1 MKVLKDLLYGVSI
14 ESVVGST
21 DKAVS
26 EIQYDS
32 RQNRANSVFVAL
44 RGQASDGHQHID
56 AAIQNGATSVVCE
69 SLPEVTQKGITYV
82 HTSNTRLALAIMAA
96 NFYDNPS
103 EQLQLVGVTG
113 TNGKTSIV
121 RLLFG
126 VFQRMGHS
134 VGVISTIGNAINEQ
148 SYPATHTTPDPLA
161 INAFLQKMVKAGV
174 GYCFMEVSSH
184 GIDQYRTA
192 GLCFAGG
199 VFTNLSHDHL
209 DYHKTF
215 AQYRD
220 TKKRFFD
227 QLSKEAFALSNKD
240 DKNGTYM
247 LQNCQAQHQFYG
259 LKTSANYKAKILE
272 RDFAGMLLMVDSKEV
287 WTPLVGDFNAANLLA
302 VYACCSML
310 GKDAEESLHAV
321 SAIEPIAGRFN
332 AFSANNNIKA
342 IVDFAHTPDALDN
355 VLSSI
360 NKIRTGN
367 ELLITVVGCGGGR
380 DKDKRPQMG
389 RVATML
395 SDKVIFTS
403 DNPRDED
410 PETIIK
416 QMEAGVAPE
425 NFKKFLSIADRK
437 QAIKTACQL
446 AHPNDI
452 ILVAGKGHET
462 YQEIQGVKK
471 DFDDMIEL
479 KSNLKISD

>member
-21 DKAVS
+21 DQFVKD
-26 EIQYDS
+26 IQYNS
-32 RQNRANSVFVAL
+32 RLNKSESVFVAL
-44 RGQASDGHQHID
+44 RGQVSDGHNHID
-56 AAIQNGATSVVCE
+56 SAILNGATSVVCE
-69 SLPEVTQKGITYV
+69 SLPQNIQKGVTYV
-82 HTSNTRLALAIMAA
+82 HTENTRLALAIMAA
-96 NFYDNPS
+96 NFYEHPS
-103 EQLQLVGVTG
+103 EQLQLIGVTG

-148 SYPATHTTPDPLA
+148 SYPATHTTPDPLE
-161 INAFLQKMVKAGV
+161 INSFLHKMVKAGV

-184 GIDQYRTA
+184 GIDQSRTA

-199 VFTNLSHDHL
+199 VFTNLTHDHL

-227 QLSKEAFALSNKD
+227 QLSKDAFALSNKD
-240 DKNGTYM
+240 DKNGTYV
-247 LQNCQAQHQFYG
+247 LQNCKAQHHFYG
-259 LKTSANYKAKILE
+259 LKSTAHFKAKILE
-272 RDFAGMLLMVDSKEV
+272 RDFSGMLLTVEGKEV
-287 WTPLVGDFNAANLLA
+287 WTPLVGDFNAANILC
-302 VYACCSML
+302 VYACCLLL
-310 GKDAEESLHAV
+310 GNNAEECLNAI
-321 SAIEPIAGRFN
+321 SALEPVAGRFN
-332 AFSANNNIKA
+332 AFTSNNNIKA
-342 IVDFAHTPDALDN
+342 IVDFAHTPDALEN

-360 NKIRTGN
+360 NQIRTGN

-380 DKDKRPQMG
+380 DKAKRPKMG
-389 RVATML
+389 RIASLL

-410 PETIIK
+410 PEIIIK
-416 QMEAGVAPE
+416 QMESGVAPE
-425 NFKKFLSIADRK
+425 DFKKFLSITDRK

-479 KSNLKISD
+479 RSNLKISD